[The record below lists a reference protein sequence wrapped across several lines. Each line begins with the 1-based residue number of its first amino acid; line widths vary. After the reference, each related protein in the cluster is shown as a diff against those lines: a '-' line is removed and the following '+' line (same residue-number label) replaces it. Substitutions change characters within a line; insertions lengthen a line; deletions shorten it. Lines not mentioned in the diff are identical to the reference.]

1 MNDGSYATS
10 IRIEASPEAVFP
22 YLTDADLVVRWMGEW
37 CALQAEPGGEF
48 AVDVTGVP
56 VRGRYV
62 EVEPPHRVVFTWGA
76 AGNDTFPPGSS
87 TVEITLRP
95 DGDATVL
102 DLIHRDLPPEEQ
114 RDHAIGWSHFLSRLV
129 VAASGGDP
137 GADPWAQAAGDTT
150 E

>member
-1 MNDGSYATS
+1 VNDGSYATS
-10 IRIEASPEAVFP
+10 VRIEASPEAVFP
-22 YLTDADLVVRWMGEW
+22 YLTDADLMVQWMGEW
-37 CALQAEPGGEF
+37 SALQAEPGGEF
-48 AVDVTGVP
+48 AVDVKGVP

-76 AGNDTFPPGSS
+76 AGNDAVPPGSS

-114 RDHAIGWSHFLSRLV
+114 PGYGMGWSHYLPRLV

-137 GADPWAQAAGDTT
+137 GLDPWAPAAGETT
-150 E
+150 G

>member
-1 MNDGSYATS
+1 MSDGSYVTS
-10 IRIEASPEAVFP
+10 VRIEASPEAVFP
-22 YLTDADLVVRWMGEW
+22 YLTDADLIVRWMGEW
-37 CALQAEPGGEF
+37 SELQAEPGGEF
-48 AVDVTGVP
+48 AVDVNGVP

-76 AGNDTFPPGSS
+76 AGNDTLPPGSS

-114 RDHAIGWSHFLSRLV
+114 PDHAIGWSHFVARLV
-129 VAASGGDP
+129 VAAAGGDP
-137 GADPWAQAAGDTT
+137 GPDPWARAAGDTT
-150 E
+150 G